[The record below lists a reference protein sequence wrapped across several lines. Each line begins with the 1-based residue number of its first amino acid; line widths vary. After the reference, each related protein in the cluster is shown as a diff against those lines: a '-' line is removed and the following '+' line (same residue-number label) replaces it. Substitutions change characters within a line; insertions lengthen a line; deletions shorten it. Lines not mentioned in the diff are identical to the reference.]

1 MVVAAHK
8 IWKRRR
14 IFVKELRNI
23 KNSIVKGY
31 GALYKLC
38 APSIITH
45 YALRITHCSCMFKF

>member
-1 MVVAAHK
+1 MVVGGPKNLKPRRTVVAERLDHK
-8 IWKRRR
+8 KR
-14 IFVKELRNI
+14 
-23 KNSIVKGY
+23 IVKGY